1 MNILIFLLIG
11 VGFFIIA
18 SHFYGGAL
26 ERFLGVDEKRPTPAV
41 AINDGRDYV
50 PTKTHVLF
58 AHHFSAI
65 AGAGPILGPTMALLY
80 GFVPAWLWII
90 LGGVFI
96 GAVHDFTALFVSMRE
111 QGKSMAE
118 IARKTLGQKGF
129 ILFIFFTL
137 VMVLLVTSAFLSAT
151 AISLTSKWPIEKL
164 GLSPDQTLLRVVP
177 GPKGESLGVIGG
189 IASTSV
195 IVITLFSPILGYLI
209 YRKGMRVG
217 IAYPLAAAV
226 CIGSVILGVYEPVVL
241 KPEIWMVILSIY
253 VLFAAG
259 VPVWVILQ
267 PRDFINVQ
275 ILYAGVIGMAL
286 ALLVSGASG
295 LRISIPAFNVQEG
308 VRTLGYLWPMLFITI
323 ACGAVSGFHALV
335 ATGTTTKQIRSE
347 RDARRIGYNAMLLES
362 TLSLCVILALGS
374 SLLFS
379 DYRDIVWPADPAVKS
394 NPILAFSLAIGSL
407 LRSSFSIPPAF
418 GAIFGILLV
427 EGFVITTLDAAVRIN
442 RYLFEELWNIVF
454 KGRIP
459 ALLRHYWFNS
469 GLAVILMFILAFFNA
484 FSTLWP
490 IFGTGNQLLAAL
502 SLIAISVWLTNA
514 GKSAV
519 FTLLPAIFMVV
530 TTMAS
535 LVILFQAYLEKGMRM
550 LMTADVVLLVMSLG
564 VVAIAVR
571 TYILRKGTK

>member
-11 VGFFIIA
+11 VGLFIIA

-41 AINDGRDYV
+41 RINDGRDYV

-151 AISLTSKWPIEKL
+151 AVSLTSKWPIEKL
-164 GLSPDQTLLRVVP
+164 GLNPDQTLLRVVP
-177 GPKGESLGVIGG
+177 GPKGESLGCIGG

-195 IVITLFSPILGYLI
+195 VVITLFSPILGYLI

-217 IAYPLAAAV
+217 IAYPLAAIV

-259 VPVWVILQ
+259 MPVWMILQ

-295 LRISIPAFNVQEG
+295 LRVTVPAFNVQEG
-308 VRTLGYLWPMLFITI
+308 VKTLGYLWPMLFITV

-362 TLSLCVILALGS
+362 TLSLCVLLALGS

-379 DYRDIVWPADPAVKS
+379 DYKDIVWPIDPAVKS

-407 LRSSFSIPPAF
+407 LKSSFSIPPAL

-454 KGRIP
+454 KGRVPRI
-459 ALLRHYWFNS
+459 LRHYWFNS

-519 FTLLPAIFMVV
+519 FTMLPAIFMVV

-535 LVILFQAYLEKGMRM
+535 LVILFQSYLEKGMSM
-550 LMTADVVLLVMSLG
+550 LLTADVVLLVMSLG
-564 VVAIAVR
+564 VVIIAVR
-571 TYILRKGTK
+571 TYLLRKKAK